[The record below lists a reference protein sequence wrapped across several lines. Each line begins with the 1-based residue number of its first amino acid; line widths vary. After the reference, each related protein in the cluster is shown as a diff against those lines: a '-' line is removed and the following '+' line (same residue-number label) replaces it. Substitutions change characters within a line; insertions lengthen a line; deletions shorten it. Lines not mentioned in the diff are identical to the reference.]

1 LITSKRNRII
11 EQGTLVLLFFFTWV
25 ACDKGELK
33 PNAAPDTEISLQSIN
48 LTGDNRLNSTVN
60 LTWFGTD
67 IDGFISH
74 YEVKI
79 NQGEWFRTQIQDSTF
94 LFEIDPGEDSTDIDF
109 FVRSVDNEG
118 LADPQPAY
126 LKVPLKNS
134 PPEVFFETE
143 TLPLDTTNLVIS
155 FRYLA
160 SDPDGNNTLQ
170 KAFLRANEGD
180 WQEIDLSKRLVSVI
194 PQETEETGIGQADI
208 YYGVEESS
216 TISLNGF
223 INGGDNILQL
233 KVTDIANS
241 ESKVDSTTVI
251 YVKEQTSDLLLIGG
265 HNASITREYEQLAS
279 EAYGSFDAVNY
290 AANGGLNQ
298 PRFWNPTFR
307 LLALQYDKLF
317 FHTNEATFSNPL
329 TGADGILLDFAAP
342 VIQQAIDNGSKV
354 LVSTA
359 FATGVDLTGIS
370 NTLSI
375 DSLTGSRG
383 QAFFT
388 NDSFALP
395 LQPDYL
401 PLQPNNFLLATDPV
415 YIAFEAEPL
424 YSAQLT
430 PNGGWYGPRTIALQ
444 RRNSNN
450 RVNLVVFTIEYHNLN
465 KLKDNQQQ
473 VLSKILNEEFNW

>member
-1 LITSKRNRII
+1 M
-11 EQGTLVLLFFFTWV
+11 LLFFFSLA
-25 ACDKGELK
+25 ACNQGELK
-33 PNAAPDTEISLQSIN
+33 PNAAPDTEISLQAIN
-48 LTGDNRLNSTVN
+48 LTGNDRLNSTVN

-67 IDGFISH
+67 IDGFVSY
-74 YEVKI
+74 YEIKI
-79 NQGEWFRTQIQDSTF
+79 NDGEWFRTQIQDSTF

-109 FVRSVDNEG
+109 YVRSVDNEG

-143 TLPLDTTNLVIS
+143 TLPIDTTNLVIT

-160 SDPDGNNTLQ
+160 NDPDGNNTLQ

-180 WQEIDLSKRLVSVI
+180 WQEINLSKRLVSVI
-194 PQETEETGIGQADI
+194 PKETRQTGTGEAAI
-208 YYGVEESS
+208 YYGVEENSS
-216 TISLNGF
+216 ISLNGF

-241 ESKVDSTTVI
+241 ESKVDSTHVV
-251 YVKEQTSDLLLIGG
+251 YVKEQTSDLLLVGG
-265 HNASITREYEQLAS
+265 HNMSITQQYEELATN
-279 EAYGSFDAVNY
+279 AYGSFDAVNY
-290 AANGGLNQ
+290 AGNSGLNQ

-317 FHTNEATFSNPL
+317 FHTNESNFSNPL
-329 TGADGILLDFAAP
+329 TGADGILLNFAAP
-342 VIQQAIDNGSKV
+342 IIQQAIDNGSKV

-359 FATGVDLTGIS
+359 FATGVDLSSIS

-388 NDSFALP
+388 NDSFAQP
-395 LQPDYL
+395 LQPGYL
-401 PLQPNNFLLATDPV
+401 PLQPSNFLLATDPV

-424 YSAQLT
+424 YAAQLT

-444 RRNSNN
+444 RKNSNN
-450 RVNLVVFTIEYHNLN
+450 QVNLVVFTIEYHHLN